1 MFKPSG
7 IYAAMLTPFQGDGSI
22 NEAVIRQMVDF
33 MIAKGLQGIF
43 PISSVGEF
51 AHLSLEEIY
60 RYMEIVVDQ
69 AKGRVHIMPG
79 AGSTCA
85 ANSIK
90 IANHAKAL
98 GCEAVVICP
107 PYYYPISQE
116 NLQKYYED
124 IADAVDIPV
133 ILYNIPL
140 FITPISQQVIIN
152 LSKHENIVALKD
164 SSGSMV
170 DLMHYLYQVN
180 STGSDCNIL
189 VGREDMLAPA
199 LAVGAKGCIVAC
211 AGIVP
216 EIMVG
221 IWDAYHAGDWDRA
234 LRIQNVLL
242 PLITLMFELP
252 FPIGFKAALEFRGFA
267 MGPLK
272 QSLSAAEQ
280 ARMGALK
287 IKIQA
292 ALQKVLDF
300 IDQEGLDKTKGTV
313 Q

>member
-7 IYAAMLTPFQGDGSI
+7 IYAAMLTPFKADGSI

-60 RYMEIVVDQ
+60 RYMEIVVEQ
-69 AKGRVHIMPG
+69 AQGRVHIMPG

-90 IANHAKAL
+90 IANRAKAL

-152 LSKHENIVALKD
+152 LSKHTNIVALKD

-170 DLMHYLYQVN
+170 DLMHYIYQVN
-180 STGSDCNIL
+180 SSGSNYNVL

-221 IWDAYHAGDWDRA
+221 IWDAYYAGDWKKA
-234 LRIQNVLL
+234 LRIQNVIL
-242 PLITLMFELP
+242 PLIQLMFKLP
-252 FPIGFKAALEFRGFA
+252 FPIGFKIALELRGFA
-267 MGPLK
+267 MGPFK

-280 ARMGALK
+280 VRVSAVTTE
-287 IKIQA
+287 IKA
-292 ALQKVLDF
+292 DLQEILDF
-300 IDQEGLDKTKGTV
+300 IVKEGLDKAKKTV
-313 Q
+313 R